1 MSSNDNTVTTF
12 SATDPVKATVTSVG
26 GASAGGTAS
35 SNKPT
40 ITGTGEPGQ
49 VVNLYDGGRWLGST
63 TVASDGTWS
72 ITATTALKAGKHWF
86 TAICV
91 GADGVNGLS
100 SEPVSVTVP
109 ADRRTFRRRQHRRD
123 HR

>member
-1 MSSNDNTVTTF
+1 MSSSEINVTPF
-12 SATDPVKATVTSVG
+12 SAANPARAAITSVG

-35 SNKPT
+35 SSKPT

-49 VVNLYDGGRWLGST
+49 VVNLYDGPRCLGST

-72 ITATTALKAGKHWF
+72 ITAATTLKAGKHSF

-100 SEPVSVTVP
+100 S
-109 ADRRTFRRRQHRRD
+109 
-123 HR
+123 